1 MHRFRYS
8 VLFAIILSS
17 CSAPE
22 HKADKPSNVLQSLDY
37 KRVTFRVPMS
47 WQKLDIHDSLRGG
60 ITNGKDTLLFS
71 FSTDTINDAVN
82 KADSVLYAPD
92 TLDGFSGIAEIPKR
106 SSEHYFR
113 LHIGDVAPK
122 TNFVLEA
129 KNVNSLDDVLTAIEW
144 IHFPG
149 GNDYYPPH
157 KITPQSFH

>member
-1 MHRFRYS
+1 MRRLRHFF
-8 VLFAIILSS
+8 LFAIITSS
-17 CSAPE
+17 CSTPE

-37 KRVTFRVPMS
+37 KQVTFRVPMS

-71 FSTDTINDAVN
+71 FSTDTIEDVAKSAN
-82 KADSVLYAPD
+82 SVLYAPD
-92 TLDGFSGIAEIPKR
+92 TLDGFSGVAEIPKS

-113 LHIGDVAPK
+113 LHIRDVAPK
-122 TNFVLEA
+122 TNFILEA
-129 KNVNSLDDVLTAIEW
+129 KDLHNLDDVLTAVEW

-149 GNDYYPPH
+149 GNDYYPQH